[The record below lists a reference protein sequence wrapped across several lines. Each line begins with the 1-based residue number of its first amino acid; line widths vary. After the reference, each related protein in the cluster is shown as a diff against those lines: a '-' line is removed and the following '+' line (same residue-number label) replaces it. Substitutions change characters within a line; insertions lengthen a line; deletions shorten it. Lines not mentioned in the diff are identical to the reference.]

1 MPFTWLFTWYF
12 NALLTYISQML
23 DMTTL
28 LCSHQL
34 MKTACLRMG
43 RLTIAGLRQISIGA
57 RLERPRRT
65 QLRLLLAAMFE
76 QNSNPKVSSKDY
88 FAPRICALRH
98 ASALKC
104 GSFGPKSPF
113 RIPPDIPSRDRL
125 HPSSVPYRGLPCIAV
140 CQKLSIR
147 PLLARAIS
155 ARLRTNV
162 RTCLTPHFLRWRI
175 FLASC

>member
-1 MPFTWLFTWYF
+1 MSFTWLFTWYF
-12 NALLTYISQML
+12 NALLTYMSQMF
-23 DMTTL
+23 DVTTRL
-28 LCSHQL
+28 RSHQL

-57 RLERPRRT
+57 RLERSRRI
-65 QLRLLLAAMFE
+65 QLRLLPAAMFE

-98 ASALKC
+98 ALALKR

-113 RIPPDIPSRDRL
+113 RILPDIPLHDRS
-125 HPSSVPYRGLPCIAV
+125 HPSSVPHRGLICIAV

-147 PLLARAIS
+147 PFLARPYP
-155 ARLRTNV
+155 TD
-162 RTCLTPHFLRWRI
+162 
-175 FLASC
+175 